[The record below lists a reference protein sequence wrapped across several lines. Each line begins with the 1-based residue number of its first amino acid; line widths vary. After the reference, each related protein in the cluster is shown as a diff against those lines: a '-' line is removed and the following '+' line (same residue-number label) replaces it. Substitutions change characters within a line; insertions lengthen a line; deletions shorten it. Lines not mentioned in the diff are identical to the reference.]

1 MKYDPHNPPNI
12 NEWQTLPELEQIDLV
27 LEYHRSKKIE
37 LPGEMLHATIH
48 VTVENQIALSDE
60 LPVEAKLNQ
69 LMQEGLDRHE
79 AVHAIGSV
87 LAEHIYGML
96 SEDSKPDDTNV
107 AYHEELEAL
116 TAKSW
121 RERYSE

>member
-37 LPGEMLHATIH
+37 LPSEMLHATIH
-48 VTVENQIALSDE
+48 VTVENQIALSNE

-96 SEDSKPDDTNV
+96 SEDSKLDDPNV
-107 AYHEELEAL
+107 AYHEELEPL

>member
-1 MKYDPHNPPNI
+1 
-12 NEWQTLPELEQIDLV
+12 
-27 LEYHRSKKIE
+27 
-37 LPGEMLHATIH
+37 
-48 VTVENQIALSDE
+48 
-60 LPVEAKLNQ
+60 
-69 LMQEGLDRHE
+69 MQEGLDRHE

-96 SEDSKPDDTNV
+96 SEDSKLDDPNV
-107 AYHEELEAL
+107 AYYEELEPL